1 MIRFILIASLL
12 VLYLIIS
19 IPVMLILVLV
29 RKYRPD
35 ISTAVAQTMV
45 RHVFKLMLFI
55 AGAKVEVRGVENI
68 PQDTGVLFVSN
79 HRSYFDIL
87 AGFSSIKKPFGFVA
101 KYEMIK
107 LPLLKQW
114 MDLVNCLF
122 LNRDDIRQGLKTI
135 LHGVDNVKA
144 GTSVWICPEGG
155 RHRRDDVTDV
165 REFKEGSLK
174 IAEKGKVPVIPVA
187 LYGTYEIW
195 EKQYPRIKK
204 SKVIIEYGSPI
215 IISEL
220 TNDEKKKLGAY
231 TREKIVDMLKN
242 MVKENNKYNVA

>member
-1 MIRFILIASLL
+1 MIRFILVASVL

-19 IPVMLILVLV
+19 IPIMLILLLV
-29 RKYRPD
+29 RKFKPNV
-35 ISTAVAQTMV
+35 STAIAQTMV
-45 RHVFKLMLFI
+45 RYIFKFMFFI
-55 AGAKVEVRGVENI
+55 AGTKVEVRGINNI
-68 PQDTGVLFVSN
+68 PKDTGVLFVSN

-101 KYEMIK
+101 KYEMMRV
-107 LPLLKQW
+107 PLLKQW

-122 LNRDDIRQGLKTI
+122 LNRDDIKQGLKTI
-135 LHGVDNVKA
+135 LHGVDNVKS

-155 RHRRDDVTDV
+155 RHRRDDASDV

-174 IAEKGKVPVIPVA
+174 IAEKGKVPIIPVA
-187 LYGTYEIW
+187 IYGTYEVW

-204 SKVIIEYGSPI
+204 SRVIIEYGTPI

-220 TNDEKKKLGAY
+220 TNDEKKRLGAY
-231 TREKIVDMLKN
+231 TREKIVDMLKK
-242 MVKENNKYNVA
+242 MVKENK